1 MVAAARWVDG
11 LRRIGRPVFLAA
23 PAVWDGM
30 FVHWYFVRFTG
41 KSPFG
46 PTGSGVD
53 LRSYWMG
60 LTGSQWRDSAKPS
73 IVRQL
78 GLTHLTHTHHAG
90 EDAAELAEIFDAV
103 RRRGRAIG

>member
-1 MVAAARWVDG
+1 
-11 LRRIGRPVFLAA
+11 
-23 PAVWDGM
+23 M

-41 KSPFG
+41 RNPFG

-60 LTGSQWRDSAKPS
+60 MTGCQWRDTGKPS
-73 IVRQL
+73 IVTEL

-90 EDAAELAEIFDAV
+90 EDAAELAEIFEAV
-103 RRRGRAIG
+103 QRRSDRRGLQQCDADD